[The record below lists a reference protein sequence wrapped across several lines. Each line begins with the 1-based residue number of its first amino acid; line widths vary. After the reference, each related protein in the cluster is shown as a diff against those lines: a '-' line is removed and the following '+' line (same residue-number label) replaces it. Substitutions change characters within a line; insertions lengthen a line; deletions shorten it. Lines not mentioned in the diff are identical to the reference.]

1 MAQFL
6 DEDAHVPHDANE
18 YYIEQ
23 LCSIGFGGL
32 LAAIVCKWYF
42 SREMKFFMSE
52 SLMPVVLT
60 GGLGLLILIVFR
72 AVVIWRAAG
81 QPQVAPVHDHG
92 HSHGHGD
99 AHVHD
104 HGHAHSHGIVPA
116 PSTAMTARP
125 VTGHGH
131 GHSHGGDGHEHAWA
145 PWRYMIML
153 VPIILGFLGLPAGG
167 LQPYPRDEAEPGDLS
182 SKREYTPVQVA
193 RLTGL
198 LVSTTECAPLLAA
211 AFTDP
216 ESIVRKGDY
225 DEISFKRLEDAS
237 LTREQR
243 EAFTGMAVWVTGQ
256 FSGDSD
262 RYFSLSRFKI
272 NCCGA
277 DAIQL
282 KAMIVIDYSQNKDGP
297 RLDPQKL
304 RGKWVRVSGM
314 VQFKDRGNGAFVP
327 MIVVTPTREA
337 KESLAELVKRIE
349 APPNPYVN

>member
-42 SREMKFFMSE
+42 SGDMKYFMSD
-52 SLMPVVLT
+52 SLMKVVLA
-60 GGLGLLILIVFR
+60 GGIALLVLILFR
-72 AVVIWRAAG
+72 AVVVWRAAG
-81 QPQVAPVHDHG
+81 QPQIALVHEHGHGHAHDHGHDHG
-92 HSHGHGD
+92 HSHGIK
-99 AHVHD
+99 A
-104 HGHAHSHGIVPA
+104 A
-116 PSTAMTARP
+116 PSTAVSAKP
-125 VTGHGH
+125 ATGHGH

-145 PWRYMIML
+145 PWRYTIML

-167 LQPYPRDEAEPGDLS
+167 LQPYPRDEADPGDLS
-182 SKREYTPVQVA
+182 SKREYTPVQVT
-193 RLTGL
+193 RLAGL
-198 LVSTTECAPLLAA
+198 LAAPAEFAPLLAI

-216 ESIVRKGDY
+216 ESIVRTGDY
-225 DEISFKRLEDAS
+225 IEMTFKQLEEAS
-237 LTREQR
+237 LTKEQR
-243 EAFTGMAVWVTGQ
+243 DVYTGMSVRVTGQ
-256 FSGDSD
+256 YSGDSD

-282 KAMIVIDYSQNKDGP
+282 KAMIVVDYSQNKEGP
-297 RLDPQKL
+297 RLDPQQM
-304 RGKWVRVSGM
+304 RGTWVRVSGM
-314 VQFKDRGNGAFVP
+314 IKFKDRGNGAFVP
-327 MIVVTPTREA
+327 MIVVTPTREE

-349 APPNPYVN
+349 APANPYVN